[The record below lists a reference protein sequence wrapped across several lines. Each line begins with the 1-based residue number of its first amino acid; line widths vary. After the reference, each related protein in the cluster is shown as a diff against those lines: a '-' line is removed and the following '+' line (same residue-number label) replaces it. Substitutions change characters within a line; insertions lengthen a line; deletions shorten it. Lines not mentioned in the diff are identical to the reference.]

1 MVCTTTT
8 AYSIAGII
16 ARVTGNIVAYSSYS
30 PFISIFGIVVCTT
43 TTAYSIAGI
52 IARVTGNI
60 VAYSSY
66 SPFIS
71 IFGIVVCTTANT
83 VVTCRRPHCR
93 PRSG

>member
-16 ARVTGNIVAYSSYS
+16 ACITGNVVAHSI
-30 PFISIFGIVVCTT
+30 FISIFGIVVCTT
-43 TTAYSIAGI
+43 TNTDSIAGV
-52 IARVTGNI
+52 IARITGNV

>member
-16 ARVTGNIVAYSSYS
+16 ARITGNVVAYSSYS

-52 IARVTGNI
+52 IARITGNV
-60 VAYSSY
+60 VAYSS
-66 SPFIS
+66 FIS

-83 VVTCRRPHCR
+83 VITCRRPHCR